1 MAVHRQPGTVLTD
14 HTFDVPLD
22 HAAPDGER
30 IEVYARE
37 VVAAGRE
44 GDELPWLLYL
54 QGGPGGRSPRPLG
67 RDSWLTRALDDYRV
81 LLLDQRGTGRST
93 PATRQTLPARGD
105 AAAQARYLTHF
116 RADSIVRDCEAI
128 RRTLLGEDGRW
139 SVLGQ
144 SFGGFCAVTYL
155 SFAPEGL
162 REVMITGGLPGL
174 RSGAEDVYRAAYPR
188 IERKNRAHYDR
199 YPEDVAAVRAVVRH
213 LGEQEVTLP
222 GAGRLTPEAFQALG
236 LMLGSGNGS
245 HTLHYLIEDAFV
257 STPAGPVLSDSF
269 LSQVRD
275 HLSFAGNPLYALLHE
290 AIYGQVSVSASG
302 TRWAAERVREE
313 FPQFDA
319 GAALAQ
325 DAAVLFTGETIHP
338 WMCAADPAL
347 APLRETAELLAQ
359 HDQWPDLYAPDRLAV
374 NEVPVAAAIYH
385 DDMYVD
391 TADSLATAKAI
402 RGLRTWVTDEYEH
415 DGLRVS
421 GGQVLD
427 RLLRLVRGEL

>member
-14 HTFDVPLD
+14 HTFTVPLD
-22 HAAPDGER
+22 HGAPHGEQ

-44 GDELPWLLYL
+44 KDDLPWLLYL

-67 RDSWLTRALDDYRV
+67 RDSWLTRALDDHRV

-93 PATRQTLPARGD
+93 PATRQTLPALGD
-105 AAAQARYLTHF
+105 AAAQAHYLSHF
-116 RADSIVRDCEAI
+116 RADSIVRDCEII
-128 RRTLLGEDGRW
+128 RQSLLGSDGRW

-162 REVMITGGLPGL
+162 REVVITGGLPGL
-174 RSGAEDVYRAAYPR
+174 GAGAEDVYRAAYPR
-188 IERKNRAHYDR
+188 IERKNRGHYDR
-199 YPEDVAAVRAVVRH
+199 YPEDVEAVRAIVRH
-213 LGEQEVTLP
+213 LGEHEATLP
-222 GAGRLTPEAFQALG
+222 GGGRLTPEAFQGLG

-257 STPAGPVLSDSF
+257 TVPEGRVLSDSF
-269 LSQVRD
+269 LSQAQG
-275 HLSFAGNPLYALLHE
+275 HLSFADNPLFAVLHE
-290 AIYGQVSVSASG
+290 PIYGQRSVSADG
-302 TRWAAERVREE
+302 TRWAAERVRAE

-319 GAALAQ
+319 ATALA
-325 DAAVLFTGETIHP
+325 DGAAVLFTGETIHP
-338 WMCAADPAL
+338 WMFVTDPAL
-347 APLRETAELLAQ
+347 APLREAAELLAEQ
-359 HDQWPDLYAPDRLAV
+359 GEWPDLYDPGRLAG

-391 TADSLATAKAI
+391 TAHSLATAAAI

-415 DGLRVS
+415 DGLRSS